1 MKKILMLITAG
12 LLSITVVGCNKEE
25 VSNEIE
31 TVTAEYVEE
40 KLGNDDFVLLDA
52 RQNSYFIGNVGEKEE
67 NGGHITGATDFSA
80 EWLEVKDVEKRL
92 EVVLEDKGITA
103 DKEVVVYD
111 TNGKDAVEVANY
123 LTDQGIEDVKV
134 FDALE
139 YINENEDKLSK
150 YENYQYLIPAY
161 GVNEL
166 LNGNDYQD
174 IEADSVKFFEASW
187 GEEETS
193 YAAGHIPTSVHINTD
208 EIESAPLW
216 SLNSDEDLIE
226 FLDNNGIKKDD
237 TIILSS
243 SGGHM
248 APSRLAVI
256 LRYLGVEDVHI
267 LNGGTESFERA
278 GYELE
283 TESNPKQPG
292 KTDITE
298 PLNSDLID
306 DIDEAKEIIEDE
318 DSILLDIR
326 TKAEWLGETSGY
338 SDLENQGRIKGAVF
352 HGGVKGE
359 TPGDVFDYT
368 NVDGTMRNFDEVLAM
383 WKNAGVDYEKHLSFY
398 CGSGWRTSEV
408 LMYGNTY
415 GNDDLS
421 MYSNGWYEWS
431 NFEKEMVETGE

>member
-1 MKKILMLITAG
+1 MKKILMLMTS
-12 LLSITVVGCNKEE
+12 LLMVVTIVGCGKEE
-25 VSNEIE
+25 VKTDFEKVN
-31 TVTAEYVEE
+31 AEYIEE
-40 KLGNDDFVLLDA
+40 NLGKENFILLDA
-52 RQNSYFIGNVGEKEE
+52 RHNSYFIGNIGEKEV
-67 NGGHITGATDFSA
+67 NGGHISGATDFSA
-80 EWLEVKDVEKRL
+80 EWLEVKDVDERL
-92 EVVLEDKGITA
+92 ELVLKDKNLSK

-111 TNGKDAVEVANY
+111 TNGKDALKVANY
-123 LTDQGIEDVKV
+123 LYNQGIENVKI
-134 FDALE
+134 FDALD
-139 YINENEDKLSK
+139 YINENADKLSK
-150 YENYQYLIPAY
+150 YDNYQYLIPAY
-161 GVNEL
+161 GVNEI

-174 IEADSVKFFEASW
+174 IKADSVKFFEVSW

-193 YAAGHIPTSVHINTD
+193 YAAGHIPSSVHINTD
-208 EIESAPLW
+208 EIESPPLW
-216 SLNSDEDLIE
+216 SLNNDKDLIK
-226 FLDNNGIKKDD
+226 FLDANGIKSDD

-248 APSRLAVI
+248 APSRLAII
-256 LRYLGVEDVHI
+256 LRYLGVDDVYI

-283 TESNPKQPG
+283 KDSNPKQPS

-298 PLNSDLID
+298 PMNPDLID
-306 DIDEAKEIIEDE
+306 NIDEAKVIL
-318 DSILLDIR
+318 DSDDMILLDIR

-383 WKNAGVDYEKHLSFY
+383 WESADVDYEKSLSFY
-398 CGSGWRTSEV
+398 CGSGWRTAEV

-415 GNDDLS
+415 GMDNLS

-431 NFEKEMVETGE
+431 NFEPDRVETGE